1 MHLKIKF
8 LSLLF
13 FISFLLLR
21 KNSNFYQIIQQELH
35 NRVSGTGMSDEMSS
49 ASTCR
54 SAFTGHSFPVS
65 TSDEILM
72 DAGQLDTHEFDRY
85 LNKSQHDM
93 DSNHNYQHQIQQQQQ
108 QAAVAAAQ
116 MGYYHHQQAAAHHEA
131 MIKGEPDYG
140 AADIEQ
146 HHQVVKTEDE
156 FSLILADVRKTC
168 YNSS

>member
-1 MHLKIKF
+1 
-8 LSLLF
+8 
-13 FISFLLLR
+13 
-21 KNSNFYQIIQQELH
+21 
-35 NRVSGTGMSDEMSS
+35 MSDEMSS

-65 TSDEILM
+65 TPDEILM

-93 DSNHNYQHQIQQQQQ
+93 DSNHNYQHQIQQHHQQQ
-108 QAAVAAAQ
+108 QAAAAAAH
-116 MGYYHHQQAAAHHEA
+116 MGYYHHQQQQQQQAAHQEA
-131 MIKGEPDYG
+131 LSKGEPDYG
-140 AADIEQ
+140 ATDIEHQ

>member
-1 MHLKIKF
+1 
-8 LSLLF
+8 
-13 FISFLLLR
+13 
-21 KNSNFYQIIQQELH
+21 
-35 NRVSGTGMSDEMSS
+35 MSEEMSS

-54 SAFTGHSFPVS
+54 STFSGHAFPVS
-65 TSDEILM
+65 SPDEILM

-85 LNKSQHDM
+85 LNKSQHEM
-93 DSNHNYQHQIQQQQQ
+93 DSNHNYQHQIQQHHHQQQ
-108 QAAVAAAQ
+108 QAAAAAAH
-116 MGYYHHQQAAAHHEA
+116 MGYYHHQHQQQQQAAHQEA
-131 MIKGEPDYG
+131 LSKGEPDYG